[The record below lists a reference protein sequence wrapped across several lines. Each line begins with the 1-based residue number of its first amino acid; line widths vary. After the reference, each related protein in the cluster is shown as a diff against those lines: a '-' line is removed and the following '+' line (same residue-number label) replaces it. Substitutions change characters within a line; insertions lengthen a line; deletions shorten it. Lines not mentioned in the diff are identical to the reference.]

1 MGALDDKVVIVTGS
15 ARGVGATLARCAA
28 EEGAAVVLADI
39 LSEPGEAV
47 AKQIGGRASF
57 VGLDVTKEAD
67 WATLVEAT
75 LGRFGRI
82 DGLVNN
88 AAALHIGTIEN
99 TPPEIF
105 RRIVEVNAV
114 GPYLGT
120 RAVLPAM
127 KEQGN
132 GSIVHVSSIDGML
145 GMNGVTA
152 YATSKWG
159 VRGFAKAS
167 ALELGRS
174 GIRVNAVC
182 PAGGNPEMFARWVD
196 QMAAFSEEV
205 VAYTENRAIPG
216 ETPFE
221 AIAGAVNYLL
231 SDASRNVTGIDLP
244 VDGGATAGRF
254 IPGFN
259 TL

>member
-1 MGALDDKVVIVTGS
+1 VTNES
-15 ARGVGATLARCAA
+15 DWAKAVEKTLA
-28 EEGAAVVLADI
+28 
-39 LSEPGEAV
+39 
-47 AKQIGGRASF
+47 
-57 VGLDVTKEAD
+57 
-67 WATLVEAT
+67 
-75 LGRFGRI
+75 RFGRI

-120 RAVLPAM
+120 RAVVPAM
-127 KEQGN
+127 KAQGR
-132 GSIVHVSSIDGML
+132 GSIVHVSSIDGMI
-145 GMNGVTA
+145 GMNGITA

-159 VRGFAKAS
+159 VRGLAKAS

-174 GIRVNAVC
+174 GIRVNTIC
-182 PAGGNPEMFARWVD
+182 PAGGNPEMFARWAD
-196 QMAAFSEEV
+196 QMTHFMDEV

-221 AIAGAVNYLL
+221 VIAGAVNYLL
-231 SDASRNVTGIDLP
+231 SDVSRNVTGIDLP
-244 VDGGATAGRF
+244 VDGGASAGRF

-259 TL
+259 TF

>member
-1 MGALDDKVVIVTGS
+1 MGTLEDKVVIVTGS
-15 ARGVGATLARCAA
+15 ARGVGSVLARCAA
-28 EEGAAVVLADI
+28 REGARVVLAD
-39 LSEPGEAV
+39 LLAERGEAV
-47 AKQIGGRASF
+47 AKEIGSAAIF
-57 VGLDVTKEAD
+57 VATDVTVEAD
-67 WATLVEAT
+67 WSRLVERT
-75 LGRFGRI
+75 LERFGRI

-88 AAALHIGTIEN
+88 AAALHIGTLEN
-99 TPPEIF
+99 TPPDVF

-120 RAVLPAM
+120 RAVLSSM
-127 KEQGN
+127 KTQGK
-132 GSIVHVSSIDGML
+132 GSIVHVSSIDGLL
-145 GMNGVTA
+145 GMNGITA

-159 VRGFAKAS
+159 VRGLAKAS

-174 GIRVNAVC
+174 GVRVNTVC
-182 PAGGNPEMFARWVD
+182 PAGGNPEMFAAWQD
-196 QMAAFSEEV
+196 EMAPFIEET
-205 VAYTENRAIPG
+205 VAYTNNRAIPG

-231 SDASRNVTGIDLP
+231 SDTSQHVTGIDLP
-244 VDGGATAGRF
+244 VDGGASAGRF